1 MSHPQRVA
9 VVTGASRGIGR
20 AIAARLARDGMKVVV
35 NYAHSKDAADSLVAE
50 IEAQGG
56 TAMAIQADV
65 KNREQVMAMF
75 EQASKAF
82 GDVDVLVNNAGVV
95 SKGDLEDFDFAN
107 MGPMRETNVDGT
119 VFCTRAAYPAMKAK
133 GWGRII
139 NISSIA
145 AHGSTAI
152 GTTFY
157 AATKAAVIALTR
169 RFAWTLGKYGIT
181 VNAIAPGFIVTDML
195 TKTFGDGD
203 FEAVREA
210 MGRRSMLGRLGDP
223 EDIAHTVSFLASEQ
237 SGFITAQVITVDGGR
252 MDYIGHP

>member
-1 MSHPQRVA
+1 MNPQRVA
-9 VVTGASRGIGR
+9 LVTGASRGIGR
-20 AIAARLARDGMKVVV
+20 AIAARLAQDGMKVIV
-35 NYAHSKDAADSLVAE
+35 NYTKSKDAADSLVKE
-50 IEAQGG
+50 IEAAGG
-56 TAMAIQADV
+56 VAMALQADV
-65 KNREQVMAMF
+65 KSRDQVNAMF
-75 EQASKAF
+75 EQAVKVF

-95 SKGDLEDFDFAN
+95 ARGDLEDFDFAT

-145 AHGSTAI
+145 GHGSTAV

-169 RFAWTLGKYGIT
+169 RFAWTLGPHGIT
-181 VNAIAPGFIVTDML
+181 VNAVAPGFVVTDML
-195 TKTFGDGD
+195 KDSFGGGD
-203 FEAVREA
+203 FEKVRDA
-210 MGRRSMLGRLGDP
+210 MAARAMLRRLGEP
-223 EDIAHTVSFLASEQ
+223 EDIAHAVSFLASDQ
-237 SGFITAQVITVDGGR
+237 SRFITAQVLTVDGGR